1 MSYDKNECII
11 SGKVEGFTIVNTKTG
26 TPMIKFRVCC
36 NKEQFVVVAF
46 KELADATR
54 LNDGDPVS
62 ITGAIQTTSWEGKD
76 GVKRYGF
83 QIIASRINDNEREP
97 FPKTGE
103 SSAPTAKPGNRAP
116 VQPYTGGP
124 F

>member
-1 MSYDKNECII
+1 MSYDKNECTI
-11 SGKVEGFTIVNTKTG
+11 SGKVEGFQVVATRTG
-26 TPMIKFRVCC
+26 TSMIKFRVCC
-36 NKEQFVVVAF
+36 NKEKFSIVAF
-46 KELADATR
+46 KALADATR
-54 LNDGDPVS
+54 LTDGDQVS

-83 QIIASRINDNEREP
+83 QIIATRINGNEQEP
-97 FPKTGE
+97 FTP
-103 SSAPTAKPGNRAP
+103 AAKQLPVTRNREP